1 MKQIYSQADS
11 LSIWLGPSR
20 DDTELAFCT
29 LDNLIDNADWRIDRD
44 GKLESV
50 LDILNRSWWERVW
63 VIQEV
68 VAFGSSK
75 STERSPVVRCGS
87 HEISWTDLSHA
98 AGNMAEMNPKYG
110 MPVLQARMI
119 QNLSREKAAFS
130 VLSSGSEELALDR
143 LLKRY
148 RRRKS
153 TDPRDKIFALLGIV
167 RSVIVPS
174 ETMKPDYSRSVT
186 EVFKQVAVED
196 ICNRRNLTALSH
208 AQKRELPGLPSWV
221 SDWTTPLTAPTL
233 MSDLDDHWFDTEYGM
248 MMDRNVEFGAAGAF
262 PLQATFSENL
272 ESLCITGLYIDKVIS
287 VSESFP
293 EQFRHTEHDIL
304 DSGDNYSYWAKYVAN
319 IVALAHT
326 QEDFVS
332 YYHEDD
338 PYTDINTRKYAFW
351 TAVFGGRVQVESIT
365 ETPVGKA
372 NYLEWLPRA
381 PEHWTAKIPIG
392 PGSVSLGVI
401 WGQNIVAFVN

>member
-233 MSDLDDHWFDTEYGM
+233 MSDLDDHWFDTE
-248 MMDRNVEFGAAGAF
+248 
-262 PLQATFSENL
+262 
-272 ESLCITGLYIDKVIS
+272 
-287 VSESFP
+287 
-293 EQFRHTEHDIL
+293 HDIL